1 MTIRSEGRRP
11 RGYTIGD
18 TLTTYIKK
26 GARVRIE
33 ALGLDGSTIPHVMRQ
48 ATEAFF
54 VQEQPDGEVL
64 ALVQNLDGEQALDR
78 TPWRVLVS
86 PEDLYDPDVWDG
98 ELDRSM
104 VVLDIVSESSSAGPS
119 GRQALLGAL
128 RTLIELDAS
137 PEALMDAWRRAGADC
152 ESVTARCVRM
162 AYEAAQAIDKDD
174 PEIEIADRMLTL
186 AGPRRKRR

>member
-1 MTIRSEGRRP
+1 MTNRSEVRRP
-11 RGYTIGD
+11 RGYTKGD

-48 ATEAFF
+48 ATETILT
-54 VQEQPDGEVL
+54 QEQPDGEVL
-64 ALVQNLDGEQALDR
+64 ALVQNPDGEHVLDLA
-78 TPWRVLVS
+78 PWRVLVS

-104 VVLDIVSESSSAGPS
+104 VVLDIVSEASLTGPS

-137 PEALMDAWRRAGADC
+137 PEALMDAWRRAGAGCD
-152 ESVTARCVRM
+152 SVAARCVRM
-162 AYEAAQAIDKDD
+162 AYEAAQAIDKDE